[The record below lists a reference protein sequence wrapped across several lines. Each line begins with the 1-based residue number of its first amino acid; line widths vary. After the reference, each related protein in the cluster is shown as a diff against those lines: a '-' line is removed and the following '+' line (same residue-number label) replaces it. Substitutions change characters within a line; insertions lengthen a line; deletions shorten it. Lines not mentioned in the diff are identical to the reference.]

1 MMTRAVRV
9 VAIVAVVAGLVALGR
24 VFGDRLP
31 VFVEWVRG
39 QGALAPVVF
48 VAGYAAAVVVLV
60 PGSLLTLAA
69 GAIFGL
75 RDGVAIVFVGAVA
88 GASAAF
94 LIARHLVRRP
104 FERRLAGDA
113 RFAAIDQAVSREGR
127 KIVFLLRLS
136 PIFPF
141 SLLNY
146 GLGLTQVRFADY
158 VAASIGMLPGTF
170 LYVYYG
176 KLAGDVASLAA
187 GAATPKGTGYWLVLG
202 LGLAATVAVTVLIT
216 RLARRAL
223 ASEAGVS

>member
-1 MMTRAVRV
+1 MNRAVRV
-9 VAIVAVVAGLVALGR
+9 VAIVAVIAGLVALGR
-24 VFGDRLP
+24 LFGDRLP
-31 VFVEWVRG
+31 LFVEWVRG

-48 VAGYAAAVVVLV
+48 VAGYAAAVVALV

-94 LIARHLVRRP
+94 LIARHLGRRP
-104 FERRLAGDA
+104 FERRLAGDS

-146 GLGLTQVRFADY
+146 GLGLTRVRFADY

>member
-1 MMTRAVRV
+1 MTRAVRV

-104 FERRLAGDA
+104 FERRLAGDT

-136 PIFPF
+136 PVFPF

-187 GAATPKGTGYWLVLG
+187 GTATPKGTGYWLVLG

-223 ASEAGVS
+223 ASAAGVS

>member
-1 MMTRAVRV
+1 MTRAVRV

-104 FERRLAGDA
+104 FERRLAGDT

-136 PIFPF
+136 PVFPF

>member
-1 MMTRAVRV
+1 MTRAVRV

>member
-1 MMTRAVRV
+1 MKRVVRV
-9 VAIVAVVAGLVALGR
+9 AAIVTVVAGLVALGR

-31 VFVEWVRG
+31 VFIEWVRG

-48 VAGYAAAVVVLV
+48 MAGYAAAVVALV

-104 FERRLAGDA
+104 IERRLAGDP

-146 GLGLTQVRFADY
+146 GLGLTRVRFADY

-187 GAATPKGTGYWLVLG
+187 GAVTPKGTGYWLVLG